1 MLTHISAHLTAAVEI
16 ATGAMP
22 PRNDMVI
29 DGCSRFADGAVVDPV
44 SAAERSMTV
53 PYMAFDDIF
62 VNATGCSLTN
72 ACGAGTIE
80 NENGIP

>member
-29 DGCSRFADGAVVDPV
+29 DGRSHFADGAVVDPG
-44 SAAERSMTV
+44 SAAERS
-53 PYMAFDDIF
+53 
-62 VNATGCSLTN
+62 
-72 ACGAGTIE
+72 
-80 NENGIP
+80 

>member
-29 DGCSRFADGAVVDPV
+29 DGWSHFADGAVVDPV
-44 SAAERSMTV
+44 SAAERS
-53 PYMAFDDIF
+53 
-62 VNATGCSLTN
+62 
-72 ACGAGTIE
+72 
-80 NENGIP
+80 